1 MKGRPVKIGILGAG
15 QLGRMMALAAYPLGL
30 SCLFYDRTAD
40 TPGGQV
46 GPIVTG
52 AFDDEAALGQFAR
65 QVDVVTYDWE
75 NVPVAAA
82 RAVARHARVLPG
94 PKVLQV
100 SQDRLYEKSLFC
112 DLGIPTPGFHP
123 VDLRLD
129 LDAAVARLG
138 LPGVLKTRRDG
149 YDGKGQFV
157 LRTPADLDAAWA
169 ALGGASLIYESFVKF
184 SHEVSQVVTRD
195 RHGNLAWYPLA
206 CNEHVGGILAV
217 TRAPHDDPA
226 LARQARRHTGALL
239 EHFGYVGTFT
249 VEYFVQDGRLLAN
262 EMAPRVH
269 NSGHWTIEGAVTS
282 QFANHVRAIAGLPL
296 GRPEALGHAAMVNFI
311 GRMPAAP
318 AALALPGLGFHDYGK
333 APRPGR
339 KLGHAT
345 LIAPTPA
352 ARERLLKSARTL
364 PGVPAK
370 PSPGRARS
378 RRP

>member
-1 MKGRPVKIGILGAG
+1 MSAPLKIGILGAG
-15 QLGRMMALAAYPLGL
+15 QLGQMMALAAYPLGL

-40 TPGGQV
+40 TPGAQV

-52 AFDDEAALGQFAR
+52 AFDDTAALEQFAR

-82 RAVARHARVLPG
+82 KAVARHTRVLPG

-100 SQDRLYEKSLFC
+100 SQDRLYEKTLFC

-123 VDLRLD
+123 VDLRSD
-129 LDAAVARLG
+129 LDVAVARLG
-138 LPGVLKTRRDG
+138 LPGILKTRRDG

-157 LRTPADLDAAWA
+157 LRTAADLDTAWA
-169 ALGGASLIYESFVKF
+169 ALGGVALIYEAFVKF
-184 SHEVSQVVTRD
+184 TQEVSQVVTRD

-206 CNEHVGGILAV
+206 CNEHVSGILAV
-217 TRAPHDDPA
+217 SRAPHDDAA
-226 LARQARRHTGALL
+226 LSRQARRHTSALL

-249 VEYFVQDGRLLAN
+249 VEYFVQGGRLLAN

-269 NSGHWTIEGAVTS
+269 NSGHWTIEGAATS

-296 GRPEALGHAAMVNFI
+296 GSTATLGHAAMVNFI
-311 GRMPAAP
+311 GKMPRAK
-318 AALALPGLGFHDYGK
+318 AALAIPGLGFHDYGK
-333 APRPGR
+333 TARPGR

-345 LIAPTPA
+345 IVATTTA
-352 ARERLLKSARTL
+352 QRERLLKAARAL
-364 PGVPAK
+364 PGVPAAAA
-370 PSPGRARS
+370 RAKS